1 MRGALVPH
9 APLLLPEVTSKADD
23 LRDIWDGLSR
33 VRIPEETLVVVLSP
47 HSSRTGVYATN
58 EGSLSGFGLPGLSG
72 RWPKGSIDGLD
83 LLVLDEPLDHGALVP
98 LLSLGVEGKVV
109 AVGLA
114 QDADV
119 PAAIEGIKS
128 VVAERD
134 GFILASAHTSARLS
148 ERAPLPY
155 TFDAVRLESR
165 LITNIESDCDA
176 LRSGAGSLESV
187 GGTCSRTTLEAFGEL
202 FSGTEGNVLAYGF
215 PFGIGYPV
223 VTAEIDV

>member
-33 VRIPEETLVVVLSP
+33 VHIHEGGPVVVLTP

-72 RWPKGSIDGLD
+72 KWPRGLMDGLD
-83 LLVLDEPLDHGALVP
+83 LPVLDEPLDHGALVP
-98 LLSLGVEGKVV
+98 LLSLGVTGEVV
-109 AVGLA
+109 AVGLS
-114 QDADV
+114 QGSDV
-119 PAAIEGIKS
+119 TETMGQIKS

-134 GFILASAHTSARLS
+134 GFILASAHTSARLT

-165 LITNIESDCDA
+165 LITDIESDCGA
-176 LRSGAGSLESV
+176 LRSAAESLEAV
-187 GGTCSRTTLEAFGEL
+187 GSTCSRTTLEAFGTL

-215 PFGIGYPV
+215 PFGVGYPV
-223 VTAEIDV
+223 VTAQIDV